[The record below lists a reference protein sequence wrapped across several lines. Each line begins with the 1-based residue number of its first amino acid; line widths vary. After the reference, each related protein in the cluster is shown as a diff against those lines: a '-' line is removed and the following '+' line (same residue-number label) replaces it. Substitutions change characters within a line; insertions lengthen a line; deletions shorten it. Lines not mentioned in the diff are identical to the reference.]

1 MVSIK
6 QGRYWLLNEIRII
19 TSRLPTSVGKI
30 LPMVRYDDQTNQ
42 IKTITLQTKLCL
54 VIIKEVKR
62 QHHTSQ
68 QFFCMSG

>member
-19 TSRLPTSVGKI
+19 TSPLPTSVGKI

-42 IKTITLQTKLCL
+42 IKTITVDKAL
-54 VIIKEVKR
+54 
-62 QHHTSQ
+62 S
-68 QFFCMSG
+68 SNY